1 MPLSNTNDNLTEI
14 IQNIDSQANKLG
26 IDKLALALTAEFSS
40 LCDIQK
46 FIHAYKVLATPKPNP
61 ITNQNSKQINLTLI
75 FYKKRRII
83 NDPVEV
89 QRIIEY
95 YHDSPIGGHVG
106 SYRLWKKLKAYFEFK
121 NMQKQIKT
129 FVENCIQCKM
139 NKHSTKTNEQ
149 YTETSTPHSVFETIS
164 IDTIGPMTKTQNG
177 NRYALTMQ
185 CDLSKYVIVVP
196 IQDKQAQT
204 LAKAFVE
211 NLILVFGCPK
221 NIKSDLGTEYKN
233 EVFEKI
239 SQFLQLN
246 QKFSTAYHPQTI
258 GSLERNHR
266 CLNEYLRSFTNELH
280 DDWDSWLPY
289 YCFCY
294 NTTPNTDT
302 QYTPFEIVFGK
313 QVNFPTYTL
322 NKIEPMYNHE
332 EYYTQLKFKL
342 QTIAQRV
349 RDIIVKT
356 KLKRI
361 QNQKSPNPIILKVG
375 DKILIKSETNKK
387 LDNIYEG
394 PYNIVSLNH
403 PNITI
408 FHTPSN
414 KNKEVHKN
422 RVIKYSI

>member
-1 MPLSNTNDNLTEI
+1 
-14 IQNIDSQANKLG
+14 
-26 IDKLALALTAEFSS
+26 
-40 LCDIQK
+40 
-46 FIHAYKVLATPKPNP
+46 
-61 ITNQNSKQINLTLI
+61 
-75 FYKKRRII
+75 
-83 NDPVEV
+83 
-89 QRIIEY
+89 
-95 YHDSPIGGHVG
+95 
-106 SYRLWKKLKAYFEFK
+106 
-121 NMQKQIKT
+121 MQKLIKT
-129 FVENCIQCKM
+129 FVEKCVQCKM
-139 NKHSTKTNEQ
+139 NKHSAKTNEI
-149 YTETSTPHSVFETIS
+149 YTKTSTPHSVFETIS

-233 EVFEKI
+233 EVFGKI

-258 GSLERNHR
+258 GNLERNHR

-313 QVNFPTYTL
+313 QANFPTYTL
-322 NKIEPMYNHE
+322 NNIEPMYNHE

-349 RDIIVKT
+349 RDIIIKT

-361 QNQKSPNPIILKVG
+361 QNQKSSNPINLKVG
-375 DKILIKSETNKK
+375 DKILIKSETNRK

-394 PYNIVSLNH
+394 PYTTQV
-403 PNITI
+403 TI
-408 FHTPSN
+408 QH
-414 KNKEVHKN
+414 
-422 RVIKYSI
+422 